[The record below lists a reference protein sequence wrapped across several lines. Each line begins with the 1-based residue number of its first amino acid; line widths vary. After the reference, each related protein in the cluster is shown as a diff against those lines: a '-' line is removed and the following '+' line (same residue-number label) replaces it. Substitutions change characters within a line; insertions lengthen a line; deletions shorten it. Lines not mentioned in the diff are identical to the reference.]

1 MKVEA
6 NTIIFTVTMEAH
18 ATLSIPKK
26 LSIYYSVKQGG
37 SNIWPAAQN
46 RPAGGFHP
54 ARLMFVVF
62 RPIIFHEI

>member
-6 NTIIFTVTMEAH
+6 NTTIFTVTMEAH

-37 SNIWPAAQN
+37 SNIWPVAQKS
-46 RPAGGFHP
+46 
-54 ARLMFVVF
+54 ARWGLQSGPLDVRGVSSNY
-62 RPIIFHEI
+62 IS

>member
-6 NTIIFTVTMEAH
+6 NTIIFTLTMEAH

-26 LSIYYSVKQGG
+26 LSIYYSVKQGW
-37 SNIWPAAQN
+37 SNIWSVDQS
-46 RPAGGFHP
+46 RPAGGFNP